1 MLPSAPSLH
10 FSRSLLFPFSCWP
23 LEAHIYL
30 WNKIKMTAVRATWE
44 NCFLPLRLFRSGF
57 PLSLSERRSSACSCR
72 VRSHSFSRI
81 FSPLS
86 LLIGAE
92 FLAPSNSS
100 NAASG
105 KHLPFSAINNI
116 TALSPLHPPFLR
128 RAGNKNGSRTTKN
141 LHFLYSFGSAV
152 NWSINF
158 LLINLKLNEKG
169 YAPRFNLGDW

>member
-1 MLPSAPSLH
+1 L
-10 FSRSLLFPFSCWP
+10 RKLLFAAS
-23 LEAHIYL
+23 
-30 WNKIKMTAVRATWE
+30 
-44 NCFLPLRLFRSGF
+44 
-57 PLSLSERRSSACSCR
+57 PLSLSAGFSLWERRSSACSCR

-116 TALSPLHPPFLR
+116 TARSRSPPFFRR
-128 RAGNKNGSRTTKN
+128 RAPAIKMAQVQKIHTLLCSLGWAVLFIVQFTKKSNSKFQKNSIRACFSHRKFFKYC
-141 LHFLYSFGSAV
+141 FLTFH
-152 NWSINF
+152 
-158 LLINLKLNEKG
+158 
-169 YAPRFNLGDW
+169 